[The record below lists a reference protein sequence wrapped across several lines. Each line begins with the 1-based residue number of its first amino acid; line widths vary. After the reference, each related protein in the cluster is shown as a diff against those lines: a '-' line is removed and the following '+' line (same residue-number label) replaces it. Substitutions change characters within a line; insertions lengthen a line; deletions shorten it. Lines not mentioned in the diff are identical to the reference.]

1 MISAHKPIRI
11 RLAGAARAARLAKTG
26 DIMFEGQPVREDAAR
41 IFRTLRDG
49 GVAIFPVSV
58 GYAIVGHAGEAIQR
72 AYAAKQRSFEK
83 PCGNFGD
90 WQLFN
95 EMLVCSDQARELV
108 RVIIQD
114 HDLPFSVVAPFR
126 PDHPVVRSMPPFT
139 HKNATKAGTMDLL
152 MNAGPLHNE
161 IARLARESAFCVSGS
176 SANVSLTGSRFRLE
190 DVQQRVRAAADLEI
204 DYGLVPY
211 HNPQG
216 LGSTIV
222 DLSDFRTIRVGCVYD
237 RIAGIALESC
247 GIDLK
252 AIMAGD

>member
-1 MISAHKPIRI
+1 
-11 RLAGAARAARLAKTG
+11 
-26 DIMFEGQPVREDAAR
+26 MFEGQPIEEDAAR
-41 IFRTLRDG
+41 VFQCVQDG

-58 GYAIVGHAGEAIQR
+58 GYAIVGHADEAIKKT
-72 AYAAKQRSFEK
+72 YAAKERSFEK

-95 EMLVCSDQARELV
+95 EMLVCSDAARELV

-114 HDLPFSVVAPFR
+114 HDLPFSVVAPFNA
-126 PDHPVVRSMPPFT
+126 DHPVVQSMPPFT
-139 HKNATKAGTMDLL
+139 FNNATKAGTMDLL

-161 IARLARESAFCVSGS
+161 IARLARENSFCVSGS
-176 SANVSLTGSRFRLE
+176 SANVSLTGSKFRLQ
-190 DVQQRVRAAADLEI
+190 DVQDQVRAVADIQI
-204 DYGLVPY
+204 DYGLVPS

-237 RIAGIALESC
+237 RIAEIALETC

-252 AIMAGD
+252 GIMAG

>member
-1 MISAHKPIRI
+1 
-11 RLAGAARAARLAKTG
+11 
-26 DIMFEGQPVREDAAR
+26 MFEGQPIKEDAAR
-41 IFRTLRDG
+41 VFECVRDG

-58 GYAIVGHAGEAIQR
+58 GYAIVGHAEEAIQR
-72 AYAAKQRSFEK
+72 TYTVKQRSFEK

-90 WQLFN
+90 WELFN
-95 EMLVCSDQARELV
+95 EMLVCSTRAREMV

-126 PDHPVVRSMPPFT
+126 AEHPVVQSMPPFT

-161 IARLARESAFCVSGS
+161 IARLARENSFCVSGS
-176 SANVSLTGSRFRLE
+176 SANVSLTGSKFRLQ
-190 DVQQRVRAAADLEI
+190 DVQEQVRSAADIEI

-222 DLSDFRTIRVGCVYD
+222 DLTDFRTVRVGCVYD
-237 RIAGIALESC
+237 RIAEIALEEV
-247 GIDLK
+247 GVDLK
-252 AIMAGD
+252 GIMAGA